1 LIEDKK
7 EHEIHEMTRY
17 IETMHTNFSQ
27 MLKKTLEKMKD
38 RIKKAN
44 DVWEEEQDSK
54 LFEKFNQIIE
64 NGSQPT

>member
-1 LIEDKK
+1 
-7 EHEIHEMTRY
+7 
-17 IETMHTNFSQ
+17 